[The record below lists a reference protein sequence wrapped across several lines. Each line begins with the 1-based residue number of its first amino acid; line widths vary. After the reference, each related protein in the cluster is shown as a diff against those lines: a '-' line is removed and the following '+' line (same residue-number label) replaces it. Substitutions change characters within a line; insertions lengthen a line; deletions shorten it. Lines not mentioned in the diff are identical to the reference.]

1 LVFTIYPDTVTNTP
15 NKEHTMAT
23 VFQAPIEAPPLY
35 DFANYSAACDRY
47 IEQIRDIVK
56 AEFPDDEYVGEVIK
70 FPVADGYARYMVAQ
84 TSPLE
89 LFHLALDDG
98 YQIPKAHERGL
109 DMDDVRA
116 EVAHERRLR
125 EYFANKA

>member
-1 LVFTIYPDTVTNTP
+1 
-15 NKEHTMAT
+15 MAT

-35 DFANYSAACDRY
+35 DFANYGEASTRY
-47 IEQIRDIVK
+47 IEECRDIAK
-56 AEFPDDEYVGEVIK
+56 ASFPDDEYVGEVIK
-70 FPVADGYARYMVAQ
+70 FPVADGYAMYMVAQ

-89 LFHLALDDG
+89 LFHLALGDA
-98 YQIPKAHERGL
+98 YQIPKAHVKGL
-109 DMDDVRA
+109 DMDDVRE